1 VLVNGQLVNF
11 LSGLT
16 AEAPA
21 VAGIG
26 RRPPPVT
33 MMQPGEVVRLRIL
46 NGSNALLFPIVLPG
60 FDVYLIANDGVNVL
74 APQTD
79 RPRSNVQIA
88 SAIARKLLVR
98 APQRLEPTRS
108 PAWRCPTR
116 RIHGRNSTSCSS
128 SSAARR

>member
-1 VLVNGQLVNF
+1 
-11 LSGLT
+11 
-16 AEAPA
+16 
-21 VAGIG
+21 
-26 RRPPPVT
+26 

-74 APQTD
+74 APQLIA
-79 RPRSNVQIA
+79 PGSNVQIA
-88 SAIARKLLVR
+88 SGNRTELLVR
-98 APQRLEPTRS
+98 APQTPGTYTLS
-108 PAWRCPTR
+108 ALACPTR